1 MQSDKLYVQGALTAT
16 VTVLSR
22 PMQLSFRS
30 VNGNWAN
37 RGSRFSG
44 KRQLFHSH
52 PNRTAFQ
59 LRARDSFYSATL
71 LKFQNREAHS

>member
-1 MQSDKLYVQGALTAT
+1 MQSDKLHVQGALTAT
-16 VTVLSR
+16 VTVLS
-22 PMQLSFRS
+22 LSFRS

-44 KRQLFHSH
+44 KKKQLFYSH

-71 LKFQNREAHS
+71 LKFKNREAHS